1 MAWEPDVQH
10 QWEYMTWRVNNGS
23 FFLTLVIGDP
33 ANQSLY
39 AELAFPDAIARV
51 GDSGWELVAAMQAAN
66 TYTLIFKRP
75 KLAERHETTRVA
87 DRPAPP
93 TRRAPA
99 RPDPCVRTCRAVRS
113 VLSAV
118 SAALTG
124 RWLISVARGTP
135 A

>member
-1 MAWEPDVQH
+1 
-10 QWEYMTWRVNNGS
+10 MTWRVNNGS

-33 ANQSLY
+33 ANQKLY

-75 KLAERHETTRVA
+75 KLAEHPEPARA
-87 DRPAPP
+87 QSRPAPP
-93 TRRAPA
+93 TRREPGQ
-99 RPDPCVRTCRAVRS
+99 PGPCQRTCRAIRS
-113 VLSAV
+113 VLSTVGAV
-118 SAALTG
+118 LTNRCLVG
-124 RWLISVARGTP
+124 AARGTL

>member
-1 MAWEPDVQH
+1 MH

-33 ANQSLY
+33 ANQKLY

-75 KLAERHETTRVA
+75 KLAERREPARVRS
-87 DRPAPP
+87 RPALP
-93 TRRAPA
+93 TRRDSIQ
-99 RPDPCVRTCRAVRS
+99 PDPCLRARRTVRS
-113 VLSAV
+113 VLSTV
-118 SAALTG
+118 GAAITG
-124 RWLISVARGTP
+124 RWLVGAARGTL